1 MIAKPDQEAAAPK
14 ARQRSFPEGRNQKV
28 RRFPRGQE
36 LKEPVVIVVAQ
47 FLPSL
52 FQAQTLAKKN
62 RRELKGLVE
71 RDGNGETVKAEM
83 KQVGKIISA
92 RRF

>member
-1 MIAKPDQEAAAPK
+1 MPRTKRKERPLWGSTGRK
-14 ARQRSFPEGRNQKV
+14 SFLPEKQLRK
-28 RRFPRGQE
+28 E

-47 FLPSL
+47 FLLSL
-52 FQAQTLAKKN
+52 FQAQTLAEKN